1 MRLKITKS
9 EKDKFFFPS
18 GHVSYQIY
26 PLMCLNAINSS
37 YFVKKKNNTLSP
49 NTENAYLLQGCVFAT
64 NTFS

>member
-9 EKDKFFFPS
+9 EKDKFFFLQGMSVIRSILLCALMPS
-18 GHVSYQIY
+18 IHRI
-26 PLMCLNAINSS
+26 LL
-37 YFVKKKNNTLSP
+37 KKNNTLSP